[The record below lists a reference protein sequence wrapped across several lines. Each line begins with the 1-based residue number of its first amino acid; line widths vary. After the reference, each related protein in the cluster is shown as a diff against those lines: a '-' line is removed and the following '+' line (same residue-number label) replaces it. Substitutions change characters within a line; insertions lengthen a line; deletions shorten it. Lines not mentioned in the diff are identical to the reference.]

1 MFKLFNGEYNI
12 KIVHGE
18 FGGTKTKH
26 NELSA
31 INTKWTFVLTG
42 REEYK
47 NVLNQKNWFRP

>member
-1 MFKLFNGEYNI
+1 MFKLLNDEYNI
-12 KIVHGE
+12 RIVHAE

-31 INTKWTFVLTG
+31 INTYRLFVLTG
-42 REEYK
+42 REEYE